1 MKLRITLEIQ
11 KLNLYFN
18 YFSPSLTAVIEVI
31 TLTISI
37 FVKKV
42 KKDNEISMLIIL
54 LDIFFLNYMD
64 II

>member
-31 TLTISI
+31 HLPSA

-54 LDIFFLNYMD
+54 LDIIFLNYMD